1 MKRMLQLLLLATVLL
16 SLPAWAEL
24 RVVAC
29 EPEWAALASAIG
41 GDDITA
47 DSATPGLQDVHH
59 IPARPSLIA
68 RVRRADLLVCTGA
81 GLEAGWLPVLLR
93 QAGNAK
99 VQPGQPGFLEAAEY
113 VEMLEVPVSVDRS
126 QGDVHPYGNPH
137 IQTDPRNIPPVAAA
151 LLERLVL
158 LDPDGAEGYRA
169 RHAGFSD
176 QWGTALE
183 DWSARGAELEGMAI
197 VTHHKSWIYLVNWL
211 GLDEVATL
219 EPKPGIEPSAGHLA
233 RLLTSIEGRDVRL
246 IIRTSY
252 QSARASDWLSARID
266 APAVVLPHTVGSVD
280 GTDDLFSLY
289 EIMLTTLER
298 GSR

>member
-1 MKRMLQLLLLATVLL
+1 MTKTLRIGLLASLLLAA
-16 SLPAWAEL
+16 PAWAEL

-29 EPEWAALASAIG
+29 EPEWAALARVIG
-41 GDDITA
+41 GDDVTA
-47 DSATPGLQDVHH
+47 DAATTGLQDVHH
-59 IPARPSLIA
+59 IQARPSLIA

-81 GLEAGWLPVLLR
+81 GLEQGWLPILLR

-99 VQPGQPGFLEAAEY
+99 VQPGQPGFLEASEF

-137 IQTDPRNIPPVAAA
+137 IQTDPGNILPVADA

-158 LDPDGAEGYRA
+158 LDPEGAERYRA
-169 RHAGFSD
+169 RHAGFAD
-176 QWGTALE
+176 RWGRALE
-183 DWSARGAELEGMAI
+183 DWTARGATLEGMAI

-211 GLDEVATL
+211 SLEEVATL

-233 RLLTSIEGRDVRL
+233 RLLASVEGRDVRL

-252 QSARASDWLSARID
+252 ESARASEWLSARID

-289 EIMLTTLER
+289 ETMLTTLER

>member
-16 SLPAWAEL
+16 SVPAWAEL

-47 DSATPGLQDVHH
+47 DSATTGLQDVHH
-59 IPARPSLIA
+59 IQARPSLIA